1 MNLYLRSISSC
12 LFRNL
17 FEIQRH
23 LSHGMSLESRAF
35 SSGCSSIHVRACAQ
49 YHDYDYDH
57 DHDHDGRDGHVHDGR
72 DEHGYDHALDDAH
85 DHGYIFL
92 FIF

>member
-1 MNLYLRSISSC
+1 
-12 LFRNL
+12 
-17 FEIQRH
+17 
-23 LSHGMSLESRAF
+23 MSLESRAF

-57 DHDHDGRDGHVHDGR
+57 DHDGHVHDGHVHDGR
-72 DEHGYDHALDDAH
+72 DEHDYDHALDDVH
-85 DHGYIFL
+85 GHGYIFL